1 MTNINVYNVVTYD
14 GVDSYVITTLGRN
27 EEEAKKTFNNTDME
41 VLKVD
46 FLYTWDD
53 LDEHIKGAIKGKWEL
68 GGDNVDLRLAILR
81 YIDVTSGICLQ

>member
-1 MTNINVYNVVTYD
+1 MTNINMYNAVCYD
-14 GVDSYVITTLGRN
+14 GVDSYVIKTLGRN
-27 EEEAKKTFNNTDME
+27 EEEAKKTFDNTDLE

-46 FLYTWDD
+46 FLHTWDD

-68 GGDNVDLRLAILR
+68 GGGDVDLRLAILR